1 MSIAGFSWGLAAD
14 YATLVSDN
22 SVYLGVGQVLS
33 RALTQ
38 NRKLLGGTT
47 IANIYANIYAL
58 ADL

>member
-1 MSIAGFSWGLAAD
+1 MEIAGFLWRLAAD

-22 SVYLGVGQVLS
+22 NVYLGVGQVLS

-38 NRKLLGGTT
+38 NRQSLGETT
-47 IANIYANIYAL
+47 IANIANIYAL